1 MKNIIITNCN
11 VTEDKEFDCVSV
23 ELTISG
29 PDMTSKVLENII
41 ERVDNF
47 FDANG
52 LSDVM
57 TENIDT
63 NVWSLDLIFNSF
75 MVGKPSETKESVLK
89 YIKHLIEDNLV
100 QGCLKNKSDYFGFT
114 KLRILFIFVIY
125 K

>member
-1 MKNIIITNCN
+1 MKNIIITACN

-23 ELTISG
+23 ELTITG
-29 PDMTSKVLENII
+29 PDMTSKVLENIV

-57 TENIDT
+57 TENTDT

-75 MVGKPSETKESVLK
+75 MIDKPSETKESVLK

-100 QGCLKNKSDYFGFT
+100 
-114 KLRILFIFVIY
+114 
-125 K
+125 